1 MFESCSRNE
10 DLYSN
15 VGVFLIIRSNKQK
28 DMETIILELRA
39 SKGGQDAKLLV
50 GDMTRMYTKAA
61 SSNNFTIESITEKS
75 GLTTLCL

>member
-1 MFESCSRNE
+1 
-10 DLYSN
+10 
-15 VGVFLIIRSNKQK
+15 
-28 DMETIILELRA
+28 METIILELRA